1 MKQENRTP
9 IPNIDIGKV
18 YDSRYGE
25 SDINVEA
32 FGKLAEFFGRNMPVH
47 RHDRFFQ
54 LHYLASGQI
63 RLYLE
68 EQHYVAQAPLFFFT
82 PPTVPHAFIT
92 EADAEGYVLT
102 VRQELARQLLH
113 TMPLAQRRRLMQ
125 PCVELADGAAAQH
138 LPQLLALLA
147 EEYGHD
153 AVGREAALHGL
164 VQLVLVTALRLSAQG
179 EHSRQCRREDLQIF
193 HRFNALIEAHFRE
206 HWPLWRYGEE
216 MGVTESRL
224 NDICRRMADLPS
236 KRLVHDRL
244 LQEAKRLLMYSAGSV
259 NEIAY
264 HLGFRTRRIFPASS
278 CAKPAASPAPTA
290 SSMRD
295 EAAGSLAR
303 LDYSGRAG
311 CSRPGGWR
319 VSDGSSQ
326 NSLR

>member
-25 SDINVEA
+25 SDINVES

-113 TMPLAQRRRLMQ
+113 TLPLTQREAGLMQ
-125 PCVELADGAAAQH
+125 PFCVELADGEAAQY

-179 EHSRQCRREDLQIF
+179 EHSRQCRREDLQVF

-264 HLGFRTRRIFPASS
+264 HLGFKDPAYFSRFFLRETGS
-278 CAKPAASPAPTA
+278 KPSAY
-290 SSMRD
+290 RQQH
-295 EAAGSLAR
+295 AG
-303 LDYSGRAG
+303 
-311 CSRPGGWR
+311 
-319 VSDGSSQ
+319 
-326 NSLR
+326 

>member
-1 MKQENRTP
+1 MKQESRTP

-68 EQHYVAQAPLFFFT
+68 DQHYVAQAPLFFFT

-92 EADAEGYVLT
+92 EADTDGYVLT

-113 TMPLAQRRRLMQ
+113 TLPLTQREAGLMQ
-125 PCVELADGAAAQH
+125 PFCVELADGAAAQQ

-179 EHSRQCRREDLQIF
+179 EHSRQCRREDLQVF

-264 HLGFRTRRIFPASS
+264 HLGFKDPAYFSRFFLRETGS
-278 CAKPAASPAPTA
+278 KPSAY
-290 SSMRD
+290 
-295 EAAGSLAR
+295 R
-303 LDYSGRAG
+303 LQH
-311 CSRPGGWR
+311 GG
-319 VSDGSSQ
+319 
-326 NSLR
+326 